1 MTGIPPALSDTCR
14 HFTYHAIEQ
23 ARDAGLSISFD
34 PNLRPTLWRSEDEMR
49 QVLNDLA
56 TRTDWVFPG
65 LYEGTVLTA
74 STTPEEI
81 ASFYLERGVK
91 LVAVK
96 AGARGSSLFTSA
108 QRYDLPAFPVRVV
121 DTVGAGDGFAVGIIS
136 GMLDGIDLLS
146 CLERGNAIGALA
158 VTSPGD
164 QDGLPSREALNRFLQ
179 TSRSSADEI
188 SPVSSSPEISP
199 R

>member
-1 MTGIPPALSDTCR
+1 
-14 HFTYHAIEQ
+14 
-23 ARDAGLSISFD
+23 
-34 PNLRPTLWRSEDEMR
+34 MR

-56 TRTDWVFPG
+56 TRADWVFPG
-65 LYEGTVLTA
+65 LNEGIMLTGY
-74 STTPEEI
+74 STPEEI

-96 AGARGSSLFTSA
+96 VGAGGSSLFTGA
-108 QRYDLPAFPVRVV
+108 QRYDLPAFTVRVV
-121 DTVGAGDGFAVGIIS
+121 DTVGAGDGFSVGIIS

-164 QDGLPSREALNRFLQ
+164 QDGLPSREALNRFVQ
-179 TSRSSADEI
+179 ASRSSADKI
-188 SPVSSSPEISP
+188 SPVSSFLKIGPTEV
-199 R
+199 